1 MLFAFSGESLARTN
15 KKGFGL
21 FVLVS
26 SKASVQCV
34 PVWQF
39 LTSHSHVVCQLDGG
53 GGADLAGVLP
63 AVHLLGQA
71 DHQLTPVVGLLHFAP
86 EQKMVVRGGRMLT
99 GVGQLMTCLLIEI
112 FTDSRNKQ
120 MMLIP
125 WYTLTLSLNKL
136 ALKSQNRKKFDNSL
150 FFLLS

>member
-26 SKASVQCV
+26 SKASVQSGDWECV

-63 AVHLLGQA
+63 TVHLLGKA
-71 DHQLTPVVGLLHFAP
+71 DHQLTPVIRLLHFAP
-86 EQKMVVRGGRMLT
+86 EQENAGQRGADADRCSSANDCST
-99 GVGQLMTCLLIEI
+99 NWDIY
-112 FTDSRNKQ
+112 
-120 MMLIP
+120 
-125 WYTLTLSLNKL
+125 W
-136 ALKSQNRKKFDNSL
+136 
-150 FFLLS
+150 

>member
-34 PVWQF
+34 PVWQI

-71 DHQLTPVVGLLHFAP
+71 DHQLTPVVGLLHFAS
-86 EQKMVVRGGRMLT
+86 EEKNGGERRA
-99 GVGQLMTCLLIEI
+99 
-112 FTDSRNKQ
+112 DADRSRSAND
-120 MMLIP
+120 
-125 WYTLTLSLNKL
+125 LSTNW
-136 ALKSQNRKKFDNSL
+136 DIYW
-150 FFLLS
+150 